1 MNSLLIERGNR
12 QKKDKNFRLPD
23 NIFHFLTS
31 MVKLGKKRIFKEKI
45 TFFKVTS
52 YY

>member
-23 NIFHFLTS
+23 NIFHFHGETW
-31 MVKLGKKRIFKEKI
+31 KKKNLQRKDHIL
-45 TFFKVTS
+45 
-52 YY
+52 